1 MRSDTGSGKARD
13 EMERREIVHNAY
25 AVVGQLSKGY
35 DGMMRCQSARA
46 CSRCR
51 ITRR

>member
-1 MRSDTGSGKARD
+1 MRSDTGSGKVRD

-35 DGMMRCQSARA
+35 DGMMKAGPIGTYIPRHPGAL
-46 CSRCR
+46 
-51 ITRR
+51 